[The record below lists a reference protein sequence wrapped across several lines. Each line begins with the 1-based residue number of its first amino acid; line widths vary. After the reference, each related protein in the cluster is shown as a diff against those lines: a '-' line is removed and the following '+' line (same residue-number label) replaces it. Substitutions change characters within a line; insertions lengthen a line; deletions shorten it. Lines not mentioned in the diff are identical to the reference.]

1 MGWWPFSRS
10 KSSAEPSSS
19 QLDNLHIKGTKVW
32 IEELQQAC
40 ERNYN
45 SPTSGHMLIREMQI
59 EWSDAHQDGDI
70 GEELFEGLE
79 RRSFHLLRAQGKDW
93 INLLDNLEFWKPGW
107 RAEGERSDED

>member
-10 KSSAEPSSS
+10 KLSAEPSSS
-19 QLDNLHIKGTKVW
+19 QLDNPHIKGTRVW

-107 RAEGERSDED
+107 RAEGERVDED

>member
-1 MGWWPFSRS
+1 
-10 KSSAEPSSS
+10 
-19 QLDNLHIKGTKVW
+19 
-32 IEELQQAC
+32 
-40 ERNYN
+40 
-45 SPTSGHMLIREMQI
+45 MLIREMQI

>member
-19 QLDNLHIKGTKVW
+19 QLDNPHIKGTRVW

-40 ERNYN
+40 ERNYD
-45 SPTSGHMLIREMQI
+45 SPTSGHMLIREMQV
-59 EWSDAHQDGDI
+59 EWGDAHRDGDL
-70 GEELFEGLE
+70 GKELFEGLE
-79 RRSFHLLRAQGKDW
+79 RRSFHLLRAEGKDW
-93 INLLDNLEFWKPGW
+93 INLLDDLEFWKPGW

>member
-19 QLDNLHIKGTKVW
+19 QLDNPHIKGTKVW

-70 GEELFEGLE
+70 GEELFAGLE
-79 RRSFHLLRAQGKDW
+79 RRSFHLLRAEGKDW
-93 INLLDNLEFWKPGW
+93 INLLDDLEFWKPGW
-107 RAEGERSDED
+107 RADAERSDED

>member
-10 KSSAEPSSS
+10 KSSTEPSSS
-19 QLDNLHIKGTKVW
+19 QLDNPHIKGTRVW

-45 SPTSGHMLIREMQI
+45 SPTSGHMLIREIQI

-70 GEELFEGLE
+70 GEELFAGLE
-79 RRSFHLLRAQGKDW
+79 RRSFHLLRAEGKDW
-93 INLLDNLEFWKPGW
+93 INLLDDLEFWKPGW

>member
-19 QLDNLHIKGTKVW
+19 QLDNPHIKGTKVW

-70 GEELFEGLE
+70 GEELFAGLE
-79 RRSFHLLRAQGKDW
+79 RRSFHLLRAEGKDW
-93 INLLDNLEFWKPGW
+93 INLLDDLEFWKPGW
-107 RAEGERSDED
+107 RADGERSDED